1 MSCSS
6 FNLAIRIKQPPTI
19 SDHAPASSNGWSE
32 RSRPRATNGGIDLDR
47 ALANPRRGL
56 RRTRTVVRQSK
67 LAHEQKR
74 EILRRWALDAYRTAR
89 TDFSRLNKVIDALI
103 DLDEPEGLAVSEG
116 KH

>member
-47 ALANPRRGL
+47 ALTNP
-56 RRTRTVVRQSK
+56 
-67 LAHEQKR
+67 A
-74 EILRRWALDAYRTAR
+74 AA
-89 TDFSRLNKVIDALI
+89 F
-103 DLDEPEGLAVSEG
+103 DEPERSSASRN
-116 KH
+116 